1 MFSRISKGLVLALS
15 LAAST
20 VAVGCAGNAEEN
32 VASDEGAAT
41 AASGIAHD
49 YEGTIGNLK
58 VLVRIDAQGSAI
70 SGSYFYADKV
80 GNGDQL
86 ILKGSLSGSKLT
98 MTESVNGAGA
108 ATGTFNG
115 NIGANGITGT
125 WKAGNTTLPLNLTA
139 IKSLKTVQHKL
150 TQNVKAKQIPGQQFQ
165 PRDCSLE
172 AELVEIYGLD
182 PKIEKT
188 MMDAL
193 KVDLIAKDAQGKC
206 EGDDIRFVGQT
217 VGYNGNG
224 LLSIDVST
232 EYDGGA
238 HPENQSDAFNFVL
251 ATGANLAP
259 ADVFA
264 AGSKAKLK
272 DLIEAAMRK
281 DDPDADKKDENDFS
295 AIGEFENHWDL
306 SNDSLPFTMSVSD
319 KGVKIDMGNQYPH
332 VILALAPSVT
342 LSWADVK
349 PLLKPGTPVAA
360 LAK

>member
-20 VAVGCAGNAEEN
+20 VAVGCAGTADEN

-41 AASGIAHD
+41 AASGLAHD

-70 SGSYFYADKV
+70 SGSYFYSDKV

-86 ILKGSLSGSKLT
+86 ILKGSVSGSKLT

-139 IKSLKTVQHKL
+139 IKSLKTVQHKYKAEIKA
-150 TQNVKAKQIPGQQFQ
+150 VKTPDNQWA
-165 PRDCSLE
+165 RDCSLE
-172 AELVEIYGLD
+172 AEVVEIYGLD
-182 PKIEKT
+182 AKIEKT
-188 MMDAL
+188 MMDSL
-193 KVDLIAKDAQGKC
+193 KVDPLEKDQQGHC
-206 EGDDIRFVGQT
+206 DSDIRFVSQT

-238 HPENQSDAFNFVL
+238 HPENQADAFNFVV
-251 ATGANLAP
+251 ASGANLAP

-272 DLIEAAMRK
+272 DLIEAQMRK

-295 AIGEFENHWDL
+295 AISEFENHWDL

-319 KGVKIDMGNQYPH
+319 KGVTINMGNEYPH
-332 VILALAPSVT
+332 VILALAPVVT

-349 PLLKPGTPVAA
+349 PLLKAGTPVAV

>member
-20 VAVGCAGNAEEN
+20 VAVGCASNAEEN

-41 AASGIAHD
+41 AGSALAHD

-58 VLVRIDAQGSAI
+58 VLVRLDASGSAI

-80 GNGDQL
+80 GNGDNL
-86 ILKGSLSGSKLT
+86 ILKGSVQGSKLT

-115 NIGANGITGT
+115 TIGAGSITGT
-125 WKAGNTTLPLNLTA
+125 WKAGNTTLPLKLTA
-139 IKSLKTVQHKL
+139 IKSLKTAQHKY
-150 TQNVKAKQIPGQQFQ
+150 KAEIKAVHTGPNDFV
-165 PRDCSLE
+165 RDCSLE
-172 AELVEIYGLD
+172 AEVVEIYGLD
-182 PKIEKT
+182 AKLEKQ
-188 MMDAL
+188 MMDSL
-193 KVDLIAKDAQGKC
+193 KVDPLDKDAQGHC
-206 EGDDIRFVGQT
+206 DSDIRFVTQT

-224 LLSIDVST
+224 LLSIDVAT

-238 HPENQSDAFNFVL
+238 HPENQADAFNFVV
-251 ATGANLAP
+251 ATGQNLGP

-281 DDPDADKKDENDFS
+281 EDPNADKKDENDFS
-295 AIGEFENHWDL
+295 AISEFENHWDM
-306 SNDSLPFTMSVSD
+306 SNDSLPFTMSLSD
-319 KGVKIDMGNQYPH
+319 KGITINMGNSYPH
-332 VILALAPSVT
+332 VILALAPLVT
-342 LSWADVK
+342 ISWADAK
-349 PLLKPGTPVAA
+349 PLLKAGTPAAA